1 MPNKNYNILVTGS
14 NGQLGSEIKELSSTY
29 SYNFFF
35 TDRNSIDIT
44 CKDSIRDYCK
54 ANDINV
60 IINCAAYTAV
70 DKAEIDIKN
79 ANIGNRKAVKKLAL
93 VSQELNIKLIH
104 ISTDYV
110 FDGKNFKPYCEEFQ
124 TNPQGIYGKTKLDG
138 ENEMRDIN
146 PKDSIIIRT
155 SWVYSSF
162 GNNFVKTML
171 RLGREKES
179 LGVIFDQV
187 GTPTYARDLALT
199 ILDIIPKITN
209 EKVEIYNYSNEGVLS
224 WYDFA
229 KEIMRMAKLDCKI
242 NPIQTFEYP
251 TPAKRPHFSLLN
263 KSKIKSTFNIEIP
276 FWKDSL
282 DECLKTM
289 GERK

>member
-1 MPNKNYNILVTGS
+1 MPNKNSNILVTGS
-14 NGQLGSEIKELSSTY
+14 NGQLGSEIKELSKNY

-35 TDRNSIDIT
+35 TDRNNIDIT
-44 CKDSIRDYCK
+44 SKDNIK
-54 ANDINV
+54 AFCQTNNINV

-70 DKAEIDIKN
+70 DKAESDVEN
-79 ANIGNRKAVKKLAL
+79 ADLVNRKAVKKLAL
-93 VSQELNIKLIH
+93 VSEELNIKLIH

-124 TNPQGIYGKTKLDG
+124 TNPQGVYGKTKLDG

-146 PKDSIIIRT
+146 PKNSIIIRT

-171 RLGREKES
+171 RLGSEKES

-187 GTPTYARDLALT
+187 GTPTYARDLAKT
-199 ILDIIPKITN
+199 ILDILPKIEN
-209 EKVEIYNYSNEGVLS
+209 SKVEIYNYSNEGVLS

-229 KEIMRMAKLDCKI
+229 KEIMKMAKLDCKI
-242 NPIQTFEYP
+242 NPIETFQYP
-251 TPAKRPHFSLLN
+251 TPAKRPHYSLLN
-263 KSKIKSTFNIEIP
+263 KSRIKSTFNIEITY
-276 FWKDSL
+276 WKDSL
-282 DECLKTM
+282 DECLKIM

>member
-1 MPNKNYNILVTGS
+1 MPNKNCNILVTGS
-14 NGQLGSEIKELSSTY
+14 NGQLGSEIKELSKNY

-35 TDRNSIDIT
+35 TDRNNIDIT
-44 CKDSIRDYCK
+44 SKDNLK
-54 ANDINV
+54 AFCQTNNINV

-70 DKAEIDIKN
+70 DKAESDVEN
-79 ANIGNRKAVKKLAL
+79 ADLVNRKAVKKLAL
-93 VSQELNIKLIH
+93 VSEELNIKLIH

-110 FDGKNFKPYCEEFQ
+110 FDGRNFKPYCEEFQ

-146 PKDSIIIRT
+146 LKNSIIIRT

-187 GTPTYARDLALT
+187 GTPTYARDLAKV
-199 ILDIIPKITN
+199 ILDIIPQNNN

-242 NPIQTFEYP
+242 NPIETFQYP
-251 TPAKRPHFSLLN
+251 TPAIRPHFSLLN

-276 FWKDSL
+276 YWKDSL